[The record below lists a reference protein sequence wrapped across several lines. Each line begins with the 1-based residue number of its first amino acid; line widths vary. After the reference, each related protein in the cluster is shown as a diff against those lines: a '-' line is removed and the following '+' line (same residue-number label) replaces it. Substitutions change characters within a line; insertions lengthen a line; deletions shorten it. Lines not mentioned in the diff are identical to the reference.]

1 MDRRTHEPL
10 SVAEAKERL
19 RRAARSGGGR
29 SATVGTGAWLLS
41 LARQRPWLALGVAMG
56 AGVVVGASKRARA
69 QLPRILLQL
78 LG

>member
-19 RRAARSGGGR
+19 RRAARSRRGPTAAAR
-29 SATVGTGAWLLS
+29 TWLPA
-41 LARQRPWLALGVAMG
+41 LARSKPWLALTVALG
-56 AGVVVGASKRARA
+56 AGFAVGASKRLRAR
-69 QLPRILLQL
+69 LPRILLEL